1 MSPGLSTIDLSSLT
15 SQLEAVQVK
24 MLPYTMATKPS
35 CGDYTSIGA
44 VSQTINPSKSALPVP
59 LMHSDITLVV
69 STNRQGDIIGS
80 ELFSLQCS
88 SQQVHARGHRYNHFF

>member
-1 MSPGLSTIDLSSLT
+1 
-15 SQLEAVQVK
+15 

-44 VSQTINPSKSALPVP
+44 VSQTIPSKSALPVT

-69 STNRQGDIIGS
+69 STNRQGDITGS

-88 SQQVHARGHRYNHFF
+88 SQQVRARGHRYNHFF